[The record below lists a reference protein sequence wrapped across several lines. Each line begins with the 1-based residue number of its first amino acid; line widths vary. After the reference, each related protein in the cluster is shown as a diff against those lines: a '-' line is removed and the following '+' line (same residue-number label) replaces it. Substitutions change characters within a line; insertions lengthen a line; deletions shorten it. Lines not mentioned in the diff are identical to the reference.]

1 MILKIVS
8 GLLILG
14 TTVMSIRHGW
24 GSLTGNPR
32 PEAVQLMTGIGIGKP
47 IHFGLGVLSVL
58 VGVLV
63 LFPRTFFVG
72 NLLGALLF
80 VVIIAF
86 ALNSGNLRAAL
97 IEVPFL
103 LIPLLLLWLGHPVNR

>member
-1 MILKIVS
+1 MILKVAS
-8 GLLILG
+8 GLLILL

-24 GSLTGNPR
+24 GGLTGNAR
-32 PEAVQLMTGIGIGKP
+32 PEDVRLMAGIGIGQRVRV
-47 IHFGLGVLSVL
+47 GLDLLSVV

-80 VVIIAF
+80 VVLIAF
-86 ALNSGNLRAAL
+86 ALNSGNIRAAL
-97 IEVPFL
+97 GEVPFL
-103 LIPLLLLWLGHPVNR
+103 LIPLLLLWLGHPFTP